1 MTSMSTEKQSKTS
14 FRRIAWVGGAFL
26 TVLLLV
32 AAAARKREMAVV
44 ATIVEVEPLPAG
56 ALLIDSA
63 DVIRLI
69 ERSMGS
75 SLDEQ
80 PAGNIDSD
88 RLERALEEDPFVKNA
103 EVALLANSAIK
114 VNIEQRDPILRIM
127 DNAGAQYYIDMDG
140 ARIPLSKHF
149 TARTLVATG
158 QVPPHTPEFLQKKKH
173 LLKDLY
179 HLTNFLREDDFWN
192 ALFEQVHVNGRG
204 EFLLVPKIGDHVV
217 MLGKWD
223 ADAADKFNRLKIFYQ
238 EAMSREGWQ
247 KYRMLDLRYRGQVVC
262 EKR

>member
-1 MTSMSTEKQSKTS
+1 MSTEKQSKTS
-14 FRRIAWVGGAFL
+14 FRRIAWVGGALL
-26 TVLLLV
+26 TVLLL
-32 AAAARKREMAVV
+32 AAAAERKREMAVA
-44 ATIVEVEPLPAG
+44 ATLVEVEPLPAG

-63 DVIRLI
+63 DIIRLI

-80 PAGNIDSD
+80 LAGNIDAD
-88 RLERALEEDPFVKNA
+88 RIERALEEDPFVKNA
-103 EVALLANSAIK
+103 EVALLANSTIK

-127 DNAGAQYYIDMDG
+127 DHAGAQYYIDVDG
-140 ARIPLSKHF
+140 ARIPLSRHF

-158 QVPPHTPEFLQKKKH
+158 QVPPHTPEFLQKKRH
-173 LLKDLY
+173 VLKDLY
-179 HLTNFLREDDFWN
+179 QLTIFLREDPFWN
-192 ALFEQVHVNGRG
+192 ALIEQVHVNGRG
-204 EFLLVPKIGDHVV
+204 ELLLVPKIGDHVV
-217 MLGKWD
+217 MLGKWG
-223 ADAADKFNRLKIFYQ
+223 AAVEDKFSRLKIFYQ